1 MTRRHVVLALCLA
14 ATLCGCVRSILQ
26 PLAWEPWASYQ
37 PPEVASL
44 VGTAPVGLLHGDTV
58 PWDGVLLRA
67 ADLNALVDER
77 DRLVA
82 ALDVLNRGRG
92 QDRAYAD
99 TSLAVCQSAVEVCRA
114 NQPRTFLVG
123 VGSGLGVCGATA
135 AAVAAGSR

>member
-1 MTRRHVVLALCLA
+1 MRLHHIALALTALV
-14 ATLCGCVRSILQ
+14 LCACARPVLQ

-82 ALDVLNRGRG
+82 ALDALNQGRG

-99 TSLAVCQSAVEVCRA
+99 TSLAACQSAVEVCRD
-114 NQPRTFLVG
+114 NQPRSFLIG
-123 VGSGLGVCGATA
+123 IGSGLGVCGATA